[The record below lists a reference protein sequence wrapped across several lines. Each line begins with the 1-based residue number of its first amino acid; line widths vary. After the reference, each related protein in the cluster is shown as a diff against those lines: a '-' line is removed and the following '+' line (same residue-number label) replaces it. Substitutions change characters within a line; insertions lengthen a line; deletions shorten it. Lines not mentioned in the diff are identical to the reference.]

1 MAGAWAAT
9 GAGSGAGC
17 TGGDTTSTGLIAGG
31 GGGIGFEGAAS
42 ADRPLDD
49 TTRFGLLDT
58 TAGVSSAGAA
68 SEPAAARAAFF
79 RGGFLVDTAAGFS
92 SAAGISSAGSST
104 SDGGLISPSRL
115 AFRRTRS
122 A

>member
-1 MAGAWAAT
+1 M
-9 GAGSGAGC
+9 
-17 TGGDTTSTGLIAGG
+17 AGG
-31 GGGIGFEGAAS
+31 GGGIGFDGAVS
-42 ADRPLDD
+42 AVRPLDD

-58 TAGVSSAGAA
+58 IAGWASATGAGASSASVEAGAGAAFLGGGFLVETTAGVSSA
-68 SEPAAARAAFF
+68 
-79 RGGFLVDTAAGFS
+79 
-92 SAAGISSAGSST
+92 AGSPSADFST